1 MVFKRDNFIGAV
13 SQAQLAICRGISM
26 SLSDKIALGAL
37 SLSGIAFLVSVY
49 SIYLQKR
56 LNEINLQAGYFERI
70 FEDYFVRK
78 IPESARKLHFNSDNR
93 LDASYRDL
101 NLVMMHMIKDCAYFD
116 YAKHDFYDKLCEM
129 TKNLEERMINL
140 AGNDLDSRIEQVK
153 TIHSL
158 RQDLTN
164 IVKFINKNYMK
175 A

>member
-1 MVFKRDNFIGAV
+1 MSGYSRITLSEEFQRVQESFI
-13 SQAQLAICRGISM
+13 
-26 SLSDKIALGAL
+26 
-37 SLSGIAFLVSVY
+37 
-49 SIYLQKR
+49 
-56 LNEINLQAGYFERI
+56 
-70 FEDYFVRK
+70 
-78 IPESARKLHFNSDNR
+78 
-93 LDASYRDL
+93 
-101 NLVMMHMIKDCAYFD
+101 VMMHMIKDCAYFD

-158 RQDLTN
+158 RQDLTD